1 VPGGAEVQH
10 IVVSR
15 AVRDALY
22 LALSGLVRDGVVTEQ
37 QAIQI
42 GRGVLRENALRLH
55 GWK

>member
-1 VPGGAEVQH
+1 MQH